1 MRTLTLLLALVV
13 VPFPARAQEPD
24 AKEGTTISTAQV
36 SGMDIDRLSPG
47 LRQDINALA
56 GTPLD
61 WGNVWELA
69 ARIEG
74 ERPGVAAAVRALP
87 TPEGTAR
94 VVFLV
99 ARIEDDPGLEQNI
112 NARYTIERAEVTGA
126 PEPGVSPA
134 LSSDIQALAGARV
147 DQKTLE
153 QLAERLRGE
162 LPGYEVHRRMSRGTR
177 RGQLQL
183 VFDVRK
189 GEALR
194 WLHFAPSRSKFLF
207 HSEQGWGG
215 LVDIRIGSDDWRVT
229 PMFAIDNR
237 DDLLEEYSG
246 VGARIESRH
255 IGSERLGASFEL
267 SWYEQTWQDETL
279 AALALNPGIPEAYRS
294 RSTFAPSLAFAVT
307 PRLWAGGGVSITE
320 LESLSRSPASQMA
333 NAFVLSAGYDQQW
346 ERTAWT
352 QRVEGTY
359 ELRTGTESLQS
370 DLAYTRHQGRGR
382 YTYTRGRNE
391 VLVSALAGRITSDRD
406 QAPLFERFTLGD
418 SSTLRGWNKYD
429 IAPAGGDRVF
439 HTSLEYRHRG
449 LAFFF
454 DTGSVWDRDADA
466 RIRTAAGFGFHPDKD
481 VFLTLGFPLNTDS
494 LSAIFMAGVRF

>member
-1 MRTLTLLLALVV
+1 MRTLALLLALIAVAPV
-13 VPFPARAQEPD
+13 ATGAQEPD
-24 AKEGTTISTAQV
+24 AKEGTTIASAQV
-36 SGMDIDRLSPG
+36 SGMDADRLSPG
-47 LRQDINALA
+47 LRGDIDALA

-61 WGNVWELA
+61 WGDVWELA
-69 ARIEG
+69 VRIEG

-126 PEPGVSPA
+126 PEPGVSPS
-134 LSSDIQALAGARV
+134 LSNDIQALAGTRV
-147 DQKTLE
+147 DQKRLE

-162 LPGYEVHRRMSRGTR
+162 LPGYDVHRKMSRGSR
-177 RGQLQL
+177 RGQMQL

-194 WLHFAPSRSKFLF
+194 WLHFAPSRSKFLY
-207 HSEQGWGG
+207 HSDQGWGG
-215 LVDIRIGSDDWRVT
+215 VLDIPIGSDDWRVT
-229 PMFAIDNR
+229 PMFAIDNG
-237 DDLLEEYSG
+237 DDLLEEYTG

-255 IGSERLGASFEL
+255 IGTERLGASLEL
-267 SWYEQTWQDETL
+267 SWYRADL
-279 AALALNPGIPEAYRS
+279 AAGNARGARAEPGDS
-294 RSTFAPSLAFAVT
+294 RGVPHPIDRRAVDRVRRH

-333 NAFVLSAGYDQQW
+333 NAFVLSAGYDHVG
-346 ERTAWT
+346 RA
-352 QRVEGTY
+352 RRGRSGSRGVRAAHGH
-359 ELRTGTESLQS
+359 RALQS
-370 DLAYTRHQGRGR
+370 DLTYTRHLGQRR
-382 YTYTRGRNE
+382 YTYSRDRNE
-391 VLVSALAGRITSDRD
+391 VLVSGMAGRIASDRD

-439 HTSLEYRHRG
+439 HASLEYRHRG

-466 RIRTAAGFGFHPDKD
+466 RLRPRRA
-481 VFLTLGFPLNTDS
+481 
-494 LSAIFMAGVRF
+494 SASTQTKTSS